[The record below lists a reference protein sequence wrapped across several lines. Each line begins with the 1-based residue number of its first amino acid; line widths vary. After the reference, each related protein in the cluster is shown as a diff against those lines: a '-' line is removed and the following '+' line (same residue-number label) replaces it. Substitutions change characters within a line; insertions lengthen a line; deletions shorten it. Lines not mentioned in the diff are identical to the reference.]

1 MACQRGGNSCCS
13 RWLLG
18 ERESGRARGY
28 LPQVAIGVGE
38 VPAVAS
44 PRGGFRGFDENSYSY
59 LSSRPRT
66 TFLLTEKQ
74 MFPVTFRP
82 ERTLERKCSASGIP
96 PHESVVAVYVMFDL
110 PTADKRVGANGMS
123 NPPPEYASV
132 MLMMKN
138 WSPALG
144 GGLNLFHFR
153 TDRVAFG
160 TLLLTLSFQPSL
172 SGRRSSVLIRYGL
185 ARVQLE
191 AAAGAEA
198 AATRPAM
205 SRHT

>member
-1 MACQRGGNSCCS
+1 
-13 RWLLG
+13 
-18 ERESGRARGY
+18 
-28 LPQVAIGVGE
+28 
-38 VPAVAS
+38 
-44 PRGGFRGFDENSYSY
+44 
-59 LSSRPRT
+59 
-66 TFLLTEKQ
+66 

-82 ERTLERKCSASGIP
+82 ERTLERKCSAPGIP

-110 PTADKRVGANGMS
+110 PTADKRVGANGIS
-123 NPPPEYASV
+123 NPPPKYASV

-144 GGLNLFHFR
+144 GGLNLFHFS

-172 SGRRSSVLIRYGL
+172 SGGRTSVLIRYGL
-185 ARVQLE
+185 ARVPLG

-198 AATRPAM
+198 AATSAAM
-205 SRHT
+205 SRKTDVVRLISAVVSASFYPRGMKLECGRAGKSSAALLRRLRQGAEGGPG